1 MTSTLRT
8 ATVAAAMAVCPML
21 NRASAQSDETKT
33 NLNMSQK
40 ERSEIADQYKWNVAD
55 LYATDEAWR
64 SDKEALA
71 AECERIADFKGRLG
85 RSAKDLADYMEF
97 EDNLSRRMSRLFIYT
112 SLKSDVDLRDADMVA
127 LTKEMQL
134 LYVDYVQ
141 KSAFARPELAAI
153 PNETLDAYM
162 AAEPRLAVFA
172 MDIDRIKRGKE
183 HTLSDAEEALLAKVG
198 IMGNVPESAYSIFSN
213 AEMPWPTVELS
224 DGRKVELNQ
233 AEYSNVRASACRADR
248 EKAMTAFW
256 ENYRR
261 FEGTFGEL
269 MNGNVRQNIF
279 SATARNYASSLEA
292 ALSRN
297 NIPTSVYHSLIDN
310 VNRNLPT
317 FHRYLKLKKRML
329 GVDTLKYS
337 DLYAPCVNDIEL
349 KYTYDEAQQ
358 LVLEA
363 VRPLGDDYAAVV
375 RRAFAERWIDVY
387 PNAGKT
393 SGAYSNGGAYDV
405 HPYILMNYNDQYENV
420 GTLIHE
426 LGHTMHSYLSNTHQ
440 PHATADYAIFVAEVA
455 STFNEALLDD
465 MMLRKLQTK
474 GEKLSLLMSMLDGF
488 KGTLFR
494 QTQFAEF
501 ELAIHQMAEEG
512 QPLTGKVLSKVY
524 GDIVRKY
531 YGHELGVCSVD
542 DCVALEWAFIPHFY
556 MGFYVYQYSTSFVAS
571 QALAHKTLSGDA
583 EATRRFVRFLSSG
596 GSKYPIDLL
605 KDAGVDMTT
614 SEPFDEAIRTMN
626 ELMDE
631 IEKLLAD

>member
-1 MTSTLRT
+1 MELKNRKDMNPEFMWDFTHIFPTKEAWEAAYKEAEAMTAGLAAYEGTLGES
-8 ATVAAAMAVCPML
+8 AAALQKALDAVNAAGEKLERVYLYAMLHKSGDNGDPEYQAMEARCVTLLVSYQMTTAFLTPEILSIPEDTLAAYMKEEGLATYRHMIEDMCRARAHTLDAARERMLAQLSDVAQTPDNSFTMLESVDMTFPTITDEEGREVTLTHGNFGVYRESPDQRVRRESFEKYFGEFKRYINTFAAMYAGSVKFDTFFASVRGHKSACEAALFSNNVPVSVYDSLVEAIHSRLGTMRQYLALRKRVLGLEELNMYDLYNPML
-21 NRASAQSDETKT
+21 DSVEFKVTYEESKA
-33 NLNMSQK
+33 L
-40 ERSEIADQYKWNVAD
+40 V
-55 LYATDEAWR
+55 
-64 SDKEALA
+64 KEAL
-71 AECERIADFKGRLG
+71 K
-85 RSAKDLADYMEF
+85 
-97 EDNLSRRMSRLFIYT
+97 
-112 SLKSDVDLRDADMVA
+112 
-127 LTKEMQL
+127 
-134 LYVDYVQ
+134 
-141 KSAFARPELAAI
+141 
-153 PNETLDAYM
+153 
-162 AAEPRLAVFA
+162 
-172 MDIDRIKRGKE
+172 
-183 HTLSDAEEALLAKVG
+183 
-198 IMGNVPESAYSIFSN
+198 
-213 AEMPWPTVELS
+213 
-224 DGRKVELNQ
+224 
-233 AEYSNVRASACRADR
+233 
-248 EKAMTAFW
+248 
-256 ENYRR
+256 
-261 FEGTFGEL
+261 
-269 MNGNVRQNIF
+269 
-279 SATARNYASSLEA
+279 
-292 ALSRN
+292 
-297 NIPTSVYHSLIDN
+297 
-310 VNRNLPT
+310 
-317 FHRYLKLKKRML
+317 
-329 GVDTLKYS
+329 
-337 DLYAPCVNDIEL
+337 
-349 KYTYDEAQQ
+349 
-358 LVLEA
+358 
-363 VRPLGDDYAAVV
+363 PLGEEYGAIL
-375 RRAFAERWIDVY
+375 RRAFSERWIDVY

-501 ELAIHQMAEEG
+501 ELAIPQMAEEG